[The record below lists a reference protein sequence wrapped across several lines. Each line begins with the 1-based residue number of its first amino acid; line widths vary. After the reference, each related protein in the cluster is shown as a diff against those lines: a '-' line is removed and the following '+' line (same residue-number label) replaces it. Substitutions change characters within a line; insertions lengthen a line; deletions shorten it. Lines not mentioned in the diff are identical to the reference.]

1 MCLTDAQA
9 RDLASLAA
17 WSYAP
22 PVCMQFMMGAITAAA
37 GVTGTGAW
45 LSAKGYSWMT
55 PRRTR
60 IAALTLIVAGLIGS
74 AVLGA

>member
-1 MCLTDAQA
+1 M
-9 RDLASLAA
+9 
-17 WSYAP
+17 
-22 PVCMQFMMGAITAAA
+22 CMQFIMGAITAAA

-60 IAALTLIVAGLIGS
+60 IAALTVIVVGLIGS